1 MAWNITNSYLSLKLK
16 YMKILTQNLKT
27 GKTDIVEVPSPA
39 VESNKVRVINEFSLI
54 STGTES
60 MIVNF
65 AKAGWLNKAAQQPDR
80 VKDVINK
87 IKSSGLGDTYRAI
100 KNKLDLPMPMGYA
113 SVGTI
118 SHNNKNHDFSKNTR
132 VFTNSFHQEEALI
145 DYNMCVKIPDN
156 LDNKS
161 ASFGAIGGIAMQSIK
176 CIPEG
181 SKFIA
186 VIGLG
191 LLGQVTLRI
200 LNALGY
206 KCIVYDIDTKKVEY
220 AMEHSDAEGILANNV
235 TEMVLN
241 FTKGKGVDCTIIAAS
256 SPSSEIVNNATSFT
270 KRKGKIVSSGLIG
283 LNLIRDKFFKKQIE
297 FVVSNSSGDK
307 NHIGKGSSHENISHF
322 FELLAT
328 KKMEVI
334 DLISQETTFDNS
346 DNIYSFDDKSIF
358 FSKLI
363 KYKNDRINPVYT
375 FSESENNK
383 KSNKLRVGLIGTG
396 NFALSTLIPT
406 IKNSKDGYL
415 STLLARE
422 GLSLYS
428 AKKRFNI
435 ETVTTSTLD
444 FYKNIDIVCITTPHE
459 THYNLLIKAIK
470 LSLPVW
476 VEKPLV
482 ISIEELV
489 DVYKR
494 MLSTRLVY
502 AVGYNRSAA
511 PWTNFMKDKINS
523 RKTNISMTINAGILP
538 ADHWLLNQNVCG
550 GRILGEFC
558 HFVDLSLTLLKHTK
572 LVSVKCVNRDKHYQD
587 TGKYILNFEDGS
599 KVDIDYRH
607 DLPASVPK
615 EKIIVKVSN
624 LTFTNNNWRKFSNHK
639 IFKYSLLKKGKGHNE
654 SIATFFSKVKDG
666 SFSSKSEIDDICFS
680 TFISLKLQKM
690 SNGEVLD
697 TLGCYNN
704 EILSKV

>member
-1 MAWNITNSYLSLKLK
+1 
-16 YMKILTQNLKT
+16 MKILTQNLKS
-27 GKTDIVEVPSPA
+27 GKTDIIDVPSPA
-39 VESNKVRVINEFSLI
+39 IDSKKVRVINEYSLI

-60 MIVNF
+60 IIVNF
-65 AKAGWLNKAAQQPDR
+65 AKAGWINKAAQQPDR

-87 IKSSGLGDTYRAI
+87 IKSSGLRGTFKAI

-113 SVGTI
+113 SVGVI
-118 SHNNKNHDFSKNTR
+118 SHNSKNHSFSKDTR

-145 DYNMCVKIPDN
+145 DYNMCVSIPDN

-176 CIPEG
+176 CIPKD
-181 SKFIA
+181 SKFVAI
-186 VIGLG
+186 IGLG

-200 LNALGY
+200 LKAQGY

-220 AMEHSDAEGILANNV
+220 AMKHCAVEGILTNNI

-241 FTKGKGVDCTIIAAS
+241 FTKGNGVDCTIIAAS
-256 SPSSEIVNNATSFT
+256 SPSNEIVNNAPSYT
-270 KRKGKIVSSGLIG
+270 KRKGRIVSSGLIG
-283 LNLIRDKFFKKQIE
+283 LNLIRDRFFKKQIE
-297 FVVSNSSGDK
+297 LVVSNSSGDK
-307 NHIGKGSSHENISHF
+307 DHIGKGSSHENISHF

-334 DLISQETTFDNS
+334 DLISQETSFKKS
-346 DNIYSFDDKSIF
+346 DNIYSFDSKSIF

-363 KYKNDRINPVYT
+363 KYNHDRNNPVYT
-375 FSESENNK
+375 FSENKNNE

-406 IKNSKDGYL
+406 IKSSKDGYL
-415 STLLARE
+415 SSLHARE

-444 FYKNIDIVCITTPHE
+444 FYKNIDTVCITTPHE
-459 THYNLLIKAIK
+459 THFNLLIKAIK

-489 DVYKR
+489 NAYKK
-494 MLSTRLVY
+494 MLSTKLVY

-523 RKTNISMTINAGILP
+523 RKTYISMTINAGILP
-538 ADHWLLNQNVCG
+538 ADHWLLNENVCG

-558 HFVDLSLTLLKHTK
+558 HFIDLSLTLLKHTK
-572 LVSVKCVNRDKHYQD
+572 LISVECVNRDKHYQD
-587 TGKYILNFEDGS
+587 TGKYILRFEDGS
-599 KVDIDYRH
+599 KVNIDYRY

-624 LTFTNNNWRKFSNHK
+624 STFINNNWKKFSNNK
-639 IFKYSLLKKGKGHNE
+639 IFNYSLVKKGKGHNE
-654 SIATFFSKVKDG
+654 SIASFFSRVKTD
-666 SFSSKSEIDDICFS
+666 SFSTKSEINAICFS
-680 TFISLKLQKM
+680 TFVSLKLQKM
-690 SNGEVLD
+690 SHGDVLNPLD
-697 TLGCYNN
+697 CYKN
-704 EILSKV
+704 EILSKI

>member
-1 MAWNITNSYLSLKLK
+1 
-16 YMKILTQNLKT
+16 MKVLTQNLKS

-39 VESNKVRVINEFSLI
+39 IDSKKIRVINEYSLI

-60 MIVNF
+60 IIVNF
-65 AKAGWLNKAAQQPDR
+65 AKAGWINKAAQQPDR

-87 IKSSGLGDTYRAI
+87 IKSSGVGDTYKAI
-100 KNKLDLPMPMGYA
+100 KNKLDLPMAMGYA
-113 SVGTI
+113 SVGTV
-118 SHNNKNHDFSKNTR
+118 SHNSKNLNFSKGTR
-132 VFTNSFHQEEALI
+132 VFTNSFHQEEALA
-145 DYNMCVKIPDN
+145 DYNMCVSIPDN

-161 ASFGAIGGIAMQSIK
+161 ASFGAMGGIAMQSIK

-186 VIGLG
+186 IIGLG

-206 KCIVYDIDTKKVEY
+206 ECIVYDIDTKKVEY
-220 AMEHSDAEGILANNV
+220 AMKHGAAKGILTNNI
-235 TEMVLN
+235 TETILN
-241 FTKGKGVDCTIIAAS
+241 FTKGNGVDCTIIAAS
-256 SPSSEIVNNATSFT
+256 SPSNEIVNSATSYT
-270 KRKGKIVSSGLIG
+270 KRKGKIISSGLIG
-283 LNLIRDKFFKKQIE
+283 LNLIRDKFFKKQIGL
-297 FVVSNSSGDK
+297 VVSNSSGDK

-328 KKMEVI
+328 KKVEVI
-334 DLISQETTFDNS
+334 DLISEETSFKNS
-346 DNIYSFDDKSIF
+346 DNIYSFDNKSIF

-363 KYKNDRINPVYT
+363 KYKTDNNNPIYT
-375 FSESENNK
+375 FSETKNK
-383 KSNKLRVGLIGTG
+383 KNSNKLRVGLIGTG

-415 STLLARE
+415 SALLGRE
-422 GLSLYS
+422 GLSLYV

-435 ETVTTSTLD
+435 DTVTTNTLD
-444 FYKNIDIVCITTPHE
+444 FYRNIDIVCITTPHE
-459 THYNLLIKAIK
+459 THFNLLNKVIE

-489 DVYKR
+489 DVYKK
-494 MLSTRLVY
+494 MLSNKLVY
-502 AVGYNRSAA
+502 ALGYNRSSA
-511 PWTNFMKDKINS
+511 PWTNFMKNKINS
-523 RKTNISMTINAGILP
+523 RKTHISMTINAGILP
-538 ADHWLLNQNVCG
+538 EDHWLLNENVCG

-558 HFVDLSLTLLKHTK
+558 HFIDLALTLLKHTK
-572 LVSVKCVNRDKHYQD
+572 LVSVECVNRDKHYQD

-615 EKIIVKVSN
+615 EKIIVKVSTS
-624 LTFTNNNWRKFSNHK
+624 TFINNNWRKFSNSK
-639 IFKYSLLKKGKGHNE
+639 IFNYSLVKKGKGHNE
-654 SIATFFSKVKDG
+654 SIASFFSKVKTN
-666 SFSSKSEIDDICFS
+666 SFSTKSEINEICFS
-680 TFISLKLQKM
+680 TFTSLKLQKM
-690 SNGEVLD
+690 SHGDVLNILD
-697 TLGCYNN
+697 CYKN